1 MAEKKYVII
10 GAGAAGVTAAETIRR
25 MDPEGEIT
33 LLSAEREP
41 PYSRPMLSKAPLL
54 SLELKK
60 LEMRAP
66 SWYRDQRIDL
76 RLGAAADALDTGN
89 KVVFCGG
96 ERLPY
101 DKCIL
106 ATGAKNFIPPFQGRE
121 SVPICDI
128 RTIDDL
134 RRVRRMAGRGRR
146 AVVIGGG
153 VIGLEMAAELNHY
166 GLEVT
171 VLEAMERLMPR
182 LIDRRTSQ
190 WLQEQL
196 PALHI
201 VTGVAIQGLRR
212 EGEVTVV
219 EEKGGRAWPCEVLIV
234 SCGVRADTALAQGA
248 GIACERAVVVNERME
263 TSVQDVYACGDCA
276 QYQGFN
282 AALWSQSIRQGTV
295 AGSNAAGGDLLYT
308 GCDTSLVLNL
318 DGVGLFALGDL
329 GQNDDGRYRFE
340 ESSWE
345 AKKPFQVDPRR
356 PAVPGRGLR
365 VWHDDKLVGAAL
377 LGDLTKMQA
386 WKTEVMAQ
394 RRTERCM

>member
-1 MAEKKYVII
+1 MAEKKYVVI
-10 GAGAAGVTAAETIRR
+10 GAGVAGVTAAEAIRR
-25 MDPEGEIT
+25 TDPEGRIT
-33 LLSAEREP
+33 LLSGEREA

-60 LEMRAP
+60 LEMRQP
-66 SWYRDQRIDL
+66 DWYRHHRIDL
-76 RLGAAADALDTGN
+76 RLGTAADALDTGN
-89 KVVFCGG
+89 KTVQCGG
-96 ERLPY
+96 ETLPY

-134 RRVRRMAGRGRR
+134 RRVRRMAGQGKR
-146 AVVIGGG
+146 AVIIGGG

-166 GLEVT
+166 GLAVT

-182 LIDRRTSQ
+182 LIDQRTFL

-201 VTGVAIQGLRR
+201 VTGVAIQSLRR

-219 EEKGGRAWPCEVLIV
+219 EEKDGREWPCEVLIV
-234 SCGVRADTALAQGA
+234 SCGVRADTALAQAA
-248 GIACERAVVVNERME
+248 GIACERAIVVNGRME
-263 TSVQDVYACGDCA
+263 TSAQDVYACGDCA

-282 AALWSQSIRQGTV
+282 AALWSQGVSQGTV
-295 AGSNAAGGDLLYT
+295 AGSNAAGGDMTYA

-329 GQNDDGRYRFE
+329 GQNDDGHYRVE
-340 ESSWE
+340 ETSWE
-345 AKKPFQVDPRR
+345 ARHPFQVDPRR

-365 VWHDDKLVGAAL
+365 VWHDEKLVGAAL

-386 WKTEVMAQ
+386 WKTEVLAQ
-394 RRTERCM
+394 RRAER

>member
-1 MAEKKYVII
+1 MAEKRYVII
-10 GAGAAGVTAAETIRR
+10 GAGAAGVTAAEAIRR
-25 MDPEGEIT
+25 TDPDGAVT
-33 LLSAEREP
+33 LLSAERET

-60 LEMRAP
+60 MEMREP
-66 SWYRDQRIDL
+66 EWYRRQRIDL
-76 RLGAAADALDTGN
+76 RLGAAADALDTERRT
-89 KVVFCGG
+89 VSCGG
-96 ERLPY
+96 ETLPY

-134 RRVRRMAGRGRR
+134 RRVRRMAGRGKR

-182 LIDRRTSQ
+182 LIDKKTSL

-201 VTGVAIQGLRR
+201 VTGVAIQSLRR
-212 EGEVTVV
+212 EDGVTIV
-219 EEKGGRAWPCEVLIV
+219 EEKDGRAWPCDVLIV
-234 SCGVRADTALAQGA
+234 SCGVRADTALAQAA

-263 TSVQDVYACGDCA
+263 TSARDVYACGDCA

-282 AALWSQSIRQGTV
+282 AALWSQSISQGTV
-295 AGSNAAGGDLLYT
+295 AGVNAAGGDLTYT

-329 GQNDDGRYRFE
+329 GQNDDGRYRIE
-340 ESSWE
+340 ETSWG
-345 AKKPFQVDPRR
+345 ARRPFQVDPRR

-365 VWHDDKLVGAAL
+365 VWHDGKLVGAAL
-377 LGDLTKMQA
+377 LGDLSKMQA
-386 WKTEVMAQ
+386 WKTEVLAQ
-394 RRTERCM
+394 RGVKR